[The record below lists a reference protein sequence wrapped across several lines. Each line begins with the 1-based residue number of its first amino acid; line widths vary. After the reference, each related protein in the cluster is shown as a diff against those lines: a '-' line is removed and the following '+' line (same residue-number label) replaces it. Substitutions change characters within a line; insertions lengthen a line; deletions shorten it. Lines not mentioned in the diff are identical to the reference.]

1 MITTKIA
8 LPVKK
13 DVCSSKES
21 IFAMVVACYCL
32 LPNVNGVKKYE
43 KLVLEPARVCVE
55 NIITSRSHDIFLER
69 LFPISSVL
77 FVLKW
82 FEDEI
87 NNQKRH
93 GKFQHFDV
101 KSASSITQEVF
112 ERARDRIL
120 ERKDF
125 RDWYANLF
133 IRVFPPKPSH
143 RPQQFMIPEP
153 IIVPKIVVPAKQE
166 LPVSIPD
173 IEIPV
178 EISSKDVEIPVD
190 TRPKGVTL
198 EVETATIIKDEST
211 TLLKDTKSV
220 KIPIET
226 NQEVEIPIETN
237 QEVEIP
243 IETNTNLKI
252 MNVLDESEQKV
263 EIPTDLIEDL
273 IYGKISPC
281 PEGGGKKVVIP
292 EVENIEP
299 DINLKKNLGIK
310 LPEVITVNTVQ
321 ISPRL
326 NEIRESIMKIQLEK
340 ENFVKLPDINYRHK
354 NKKNKKKSNKN
365 NKNCNK
371 VDENSNKNNKNCNKV
386 DENSNKNNKN
396 CNKVDENSNK
406 NNKNCSKVDENLNVI
421 KDSNRVNK
429 DSKKISQNGVLET
442 ENSGK
447 RIFGFREVEN
457 YRKTISSKK
466 PDVMLEFEYMEISK
480 NKENFQNNFKIGDNF
495 EYFVPAKLKINKKVS
510 FSNKI
515 QEYIIT
521 EPNLNSKEELHSNKN
536 DYIYFDSGEPAELIN
551 GIWVEKLEE
560 TYFDTG
566 EPAKL
571 INGLWVSQNP
581 PTYEQIETAI
591 FDTGEIVQKFE
602 GKWIEVSKKR
612 LSENDISFFIKE
624 IEKLFLPPNTLNC
637 SVEHLNCINSYL
649 AGALEGSQTI
659 LAV

>member
-1 MITTKIA
+1 MLRKKEKKPEKKLEDFENRLKRA
-8 LPVKK
+8 LA
-13 DVCSSKES
+13 D
-21 IFAMVVACYCL
+21 
-32 LPNVNGVKKYE
+32 
-43 KLVLEPARVCVE
+43 
-55 NIITSRSHDIFLER
+55 
-69 LFPISSVL
+69 
-77 FVLKW
+77 
-82 FEDEI
+82 
-87 NNQKRH
+87 
-93 GKFQHFDV
+93 
-101 KSASSITQEVF
+101 
-112 ERARDRIL
+112 
-120 ERKDF
+120 
-125 RDWYANLF
+125 YANLEK
-133 IRVFPPKPSH
+133 RVA
-143 RPQQFMIPEP
+143 R
-153 IIVPKIVVPAKQE
+153 
-166 LPVSIPD
+166 
-173 IEIPV
+173 
-178 EISSKDVEIPVD
+178 
-190 TRPKGVTL
+190 
-198 EVETATIIKDEST
+198 
-211 TLLKDTKSV
+211 
-220 KIPIET
+220 
-226 NQEVEIPIETN
+226 
-237 QEVEIP
+237 
-243 IETNTNLKI
+243 
-252 MNVLDESEQKV
+252 
-263 EIPTDLIEDL
+263 
-273 IYGKISPC
+273 
-281 PEGGGKKVVIP
+281 
-292 EVENIEP
+292 
-299 DINLKKNLGIK
+299 
-310 LPEVITVNTVQ
+310 
-321 ISPRL
+321 
-326 NEIRESIMKIQLEK
+326 EK

-371 VDENSNKNNKNCNKV
+371 VDENSNKNNKNCNKI
-386 DENSNKNNKN
+386 DENSNKN

-480 NKENFQNNFKIGDNF
+480 NKENLQNNFKIGDNF

-581 PTYEQIETAI
+581 PTFEQIETAI